1 MSSILTVEALEKL
14 YPIGGFLVGRR
25 NWVRAVDGIEFDIKK
40 GETLG
45 LVGESGCGKTTV
57 AKMVAMLEE
66 PTGGAIYFNNKDI
79 AKISSSQRQSI
90 RRDIQMVFQDPFASL
105 NPRMKVR
112 EIVGRPMEINGIA
125 TGAEKEERT
134 LDLLRRVNLEPGHI
148 DRFPHEFSGGQRQR
162 IGIAR
167 ALATDP
173 TLLILDEPTSSL
185 DVSVQAQI
193 LNDLKNLQKSLG
205 LTYLFISH
213 NLNVIKHMSRRVA
226 VMYLGKIV
234 ELAETRKLFAHPEHP
249 YTEALIS
256 ADPSPDPDIK
266 LKRIVLHGD
275 VPSPIDPPSGCSF
288 HPRCSYVM
296 QECSEVEPQLVN
308 LGEEHYVSCHLRTPS
323 SPQSDL
329 GKDDHLKS

>member
-25 NWVRAVDGIEFDIKK
+25 NWVRAVDGIDFDIKK

-213 NLNVIKHMSRRVA
+213 NLNVIKHMSRKVA

-266 LKRIVLHGD
+266 LNRIVLHGD

-288 HPRCSYVM
+288 HPRCQYVM

-308 LGEEHYVSCHLRTPS
+308 LGEERYVSCHLRTPS
-323 SPQSDL
+323 SPKSDL
-329 GKDDHLKS
+329 GKDGRLKS